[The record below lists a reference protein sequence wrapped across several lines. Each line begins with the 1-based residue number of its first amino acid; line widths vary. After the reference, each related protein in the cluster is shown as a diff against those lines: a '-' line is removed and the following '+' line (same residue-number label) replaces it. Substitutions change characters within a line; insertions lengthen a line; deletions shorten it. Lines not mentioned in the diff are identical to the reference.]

1 VCRPWDTAVSVNGD
15 HGTLR
20 RLLVIL
26 LDNAVKY
33 TPAAG
38 KIDVHIEEHREKV
51 IVAIEENGIGI
62 SGEDLAHIFDRF
74 YRSEK
79 SRSRDSGGS
88 GLGLSLAKWIVD
100 AHGGAIDVASQ
111 PDRGSTFTLSLPKV
125 KR

>member
-1 VCRPWDTAVSVNGD
+1 VNCD
-15 HGTLR
+15 RGTLR

-51 IVAIEENGIGI
+51 IVAIEDNGFGI
-62 SGEDLAHIFDRF
+62 SGDDLAHIF

-79 SRSRDSGGS
+79 LRSRDSGGS
-88 GLGLSLAKWIVD
+88 GLWLSLAKWIVD
-100 AHGGAIDVASQ
+100 VHGGAIDVASQ
-111 PDRGSTFTLSLPKV
+111 PDRGGTFTVSQPKV